1 MDVLI
6 ADVIGDIAL
15 VMFASW
21 LLSGVARRV
30 GQPAVVGQ
38 LIAGILLGPSA
49 LGRLPGHLTSRL
61 FPHAV
66 LPSLNALAQVSI
78 VIFMFVVGY
87 ELDRR
92 SLRTGR
98 RAAVLV
104 AAAALVV
111 PMGLGTGAATIF
123 RSSFAALGQPHFG
136 HASIAFMGVAVSIT
150 ALPVLAAILRER
162 NIVGTVAGVT
172 ATTASGIMDGLAW
185 LVLAVVVAGTAHNHG
200 RPWAETLLLISGFAV
215 AMLLLVRPA
224 LRWLLGRRRA
234 VLMERLPIAMMLAL
248 GSAWVTASLG
258 LHPVFGGFLAGLT
271 MAGSGGSPDADV
283 LRPMDDASRA
293 LLPLFFMVTGLSVN
307 IGALNGHAF
316 IVLALVC
323 AIASAGKLI
332 PAYLAARVG
341 GLPPDDSRA
350 VAVLVNTRGLTE
362 LIALNVGLA
371 AGLISDQLFSV
382 LVLMAVIMTVAT
394 GPLLTLIGVP
404 KVPAPGR
411 SPAMA
416 AAQSTD
422 RESMRVPGT

>member
-15 VMFASW
+15 ILLVSW
-21 LLSGVARRV
+21 LLGGVAKRV

-38 LIAGILLGPSA
+38 MIAGIMLGPSV
-49 LGRLPGHLTSRL
+49 LGRLPGHLTNRL
-61 FPHAV
+61 FPHSA

-78 VIFMFVVGY
+78 VIFMFAVGY

-92 SLRTGR
+92 SLRTRR

-104 AAAALVV
+104 AAAALFV
-111 PMGLGTGAATIF
+111 PMGLGSGAAAIF
-123 RSSFAALGQPHFG
+123 KSRFEALGHAHFS

-162 NIVGTVAGVT
+162 NIADSVAGVT
-172 ATTASGIMDGLAW
+172 STTAAGIMDATAW
-185 LVLAVVVAGTAHNHG
+185 LVLAVVVAGVAHNQG
-200 RPWAETLLLISGFAV
+200 RPWPETVLLISCFAV
-215 AMLLLVRPA
+215 AMLLVVRPA
-224 LRWLLGRRRA
+224 LRWWLGRRRA
-234 VLMERLPIAMMLAL
+234 VLTERLPVAMMLAL

-271 MAGSGGSPDADV
+271 MPGSGDNPDVDV
-283 LRPMDDASRA
+283 LKPMEDVSRA
-293 LLPLFFMVTGLSVN
+293 LLPLFFMITGLSMNV
-307 IGALNGHAF
+307 GALNGSAL
-316 IVLALVC
+316 IVLAIVC
-323 AIASAGKLI
+323 AIASAGKVI
-332 PAYLAARVG
+332 PAYLGARLG
-341 GLPPDDSRA
+341 GLGSGDSTA

-371 AGLISDQLFSV
+371 AGLIDEQLFSV

-404 KVPAPGR
+404 KAPSAGR
-411 SPAMA
+411 LPTDGEAPPSRLDSYA
-416 AAQSTD
+416 A
-422 RESMRVPGT
+422 